1 MSIFSNSKPQQYGS
15 DIQLG
20 RLYREPRTGIE
31 GTATSLHFYEH
42 ACERVTLEY
51 LDNDRNIA
59 EVSFDAPRLRLVAK
73 PDAPVTTTRTGG
85 PARAGEARKVP
96 GRG

>member
-1 MSIFSNSKPQQYGS
+1 MNIFTNNKPEKYGS
-15 DIQLG
+15 DIRLG
-20 RLYREPRTGIE
+20 EKYREPRTGIE

-59 EVSFDAPRLRLVAK
+59 EVTFDAPRVRLVAK
-73 PDAPVTTTRTGG
+73 PDVPVTTARTGG